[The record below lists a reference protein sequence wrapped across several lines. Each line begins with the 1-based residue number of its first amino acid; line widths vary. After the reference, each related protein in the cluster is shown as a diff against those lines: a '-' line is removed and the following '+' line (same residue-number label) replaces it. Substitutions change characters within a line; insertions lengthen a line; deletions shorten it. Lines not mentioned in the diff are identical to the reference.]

1 LYRGSVKI
9 VSVQRAAEL
18 LRSGGLVAF
27 PTETVYGLGANAL
40 DPAAVG
46 RIFAAKGRPPTN
58 PLIVHVADVAAAR
71 ALVRVWPPAAQRLA
85 DAFWPGPL
93 TLVLPKQP
101 QVPDIVTAGLDAVGV
116 RVPSHPLAQELL
128 RSTGVPIAAPSA
140 NRSTELSPTR
150 PEHVARSLGSA
161 PDGIVD
167 GGPTALGL
175 ESAVIDLTGAEPRLL
190 RPGSL
195 DLDRLREVCG
205 PLRWEGNVIAR
216 EGEAQLAPGMMERH
230 YAPRAQLVLVD
241 AGDPAAVQ
249 DMEKES
255 QAQRARGR
263 KVGCLGFGVLQLK
276 ADWTH
281 EFDPQDPETVG
292 RELYARLHELDERGA
307 DVIYMERPPAGNRW
321 LAIRDRL
328 QRASVKG

>member
-1 LYRGSVKI
+1 LYRGCVKI
-9 VSVQRAAEL
+9 VSVQEAAHL

-40 DPAAVG
+40 DPAAVA

-58 PLIVHVADVAAAR
+58 PLIVHVADIAAAR
-71 ALVRVWPPAAQRLA
+71 ALVCVWPPVAQRLA
-85 DAFWPGPL
+85 EAFWPGPL
-93 TLVLPKQP
+93 TLVLSKQP
-101 QVPDIVTAGLDAVGV
+101 QIPDIVTAGLDAVGV

-150 PEHVARSLGSA
+150 PEHVARSLGNA
-161 PDGIVD
+161 LDGIVD
-167 GGPTALGL
+167 GGPTDLGL
-175 ESAVIDLTGAEPRLL
+175 ESAVIDLTGTEPHLL

-195 DLDRLREVCG
+195 HLDRLREVCG
-205 PLRWEGNVIAR
+205 PLRWAGHVIAR

-241 AGDPAAVQ
+241 AGDPAQLEAIKQ
-249 DMEKES
+249 ES
-255 QAQRARGR
+255 QGLRRRGR
-263 KVGCLGFGVLQLK
+263 KVGSLGFGMLQLE

-281 EFDPQDPETVG
+281 AFDPKDPETVG
-292 RELYARLHELDERGA
+292 RELYARLHEFDERGA

-328 QRASVKG
+328 QRASVQG

>member
-1 LYRGSVKI
+1 MKI

-58 PLIVHVADVAAAR
+58 PLIVHIPDAAAAR
-71 ALVRVWPPAAQRLA
+71 TLVRSWPAAAQRLA

-116 RVPSHPLAQELL
+116 RVPNHPLAQELL
-128 RSTGVPIAAPSA
+128 RATGLPIAAPSA

-150 PEHVARSLGSA
+150 AEHVARSLGDA
-161 PDGIVD
+161 IDGIVD
-167 GGPTALGL
+167 GGPTSVGL

-195 DLDRLREVCG
+195 DLERLREVCG
-205 PLRWEGNVIAR
+205 PLRWEGHTVAR
-216 EGEAQLAPGMMERH
+216 EGAAQLAPGMMERH

-241 AGDPAAVQ
+241 GGDAAAVQ

-263 KVGCLGFGVLQLK
+263 KVGCIGFGGLQLE

-292 RELYARLHELDERGA
+292 RELYARLHELDARGA
-307 DVIYMERPPAGNRW
+307 DLIYMERPPAGNRW

>member
-1 LYRGSVKI
+1 MKI

-58 PLIVHVADVAAAR
+58 PLIVHIPDAAAAR
-71 ALVRVWPPAAQRLA
+71 TLVRSWPAAAQRLA

-128 RSTGVPIAAPSA
+128 RATGLPIAAPSA

-150 PEHVARSLGSA
+150 AEHVARSLGDA
-161 PDGIVD
+161 VDGIVD
-167 GGPTALGL
+167 GGPTGVGL

-195 DLDRLREVCG
+195 DLERLREVCG
-205 PLRWEGNVIAR
+205 PLRWEGHTIAR
-216 EGEAQLAPGMMERH
+216 KGAAQLAPGMMERH

-241 AGDPAAVQ
+241 GGDAAAVQ

-263 KVGCLGFGVLQLK
+263 KVGCIGFGGLQLE

-292 RELYARLHELDERGA
+292 RELYARLHELDARGA
-307 DVIYMERPPAGNRW
+307 DFIYVERPPAGNRW